1 MQVHTNLSARLT
13 KYKGEINTKDSETIP
28 DQAVTP
34 QELLRRFAT
43 GQPLGFQN
51 VSPVYDDEDIEVPEL
66 YKMNKMERLHAL
78 EKSSENYIEKR
89 TDYVNAVHKYKKQKQ
104 AEKLNKETETTSK
117 KEATAKPAKQTA
129 D

>member
-13 KYKGEINTKDSETIP
+13 KYKGEINKKESETIP

-34 QELLRRFAT
+34 QELLHRFAT

-51 VSPVYDDEDIEVPEL
+51 VTPVYDDDDIEIPEL
-66 YKMNKMERLHAL
+66 YKMNKMDKLHAL

-89 TDYVNAVHKYKKQKQ
+89 TDYINAVHKYRKQQ
-104 AEKLNKETETTSK
+104 AEKLKKETETTDK
-117 KEATAKPAKQTA
+117 KTETPKPAKETQ
-129 D
+129 